1 VSYFQSWETASSLRL
16 TKYFSQWFCRFVRKF
31 SKKLL
36 FRCYPIIFRCVLSF
50 SSFLILFLLLCA
62 LLQLTKNF
70 GMSSRSETVALALLV
85 TSRITRSDK
94 VRCPPEPVSSSSC
107 VVVVAVSSSA
117 WSKSTYVQNEITI
130 SLFFEQ
136 KNEPDRQWR
145 SSCFPFYNSLLSY
158 QWWSVHLATTSSNF
172 SATTKLPIIWRWP
185 LTLILSTSWKRSD
198 LEPYAMHDAVVSA
211 SLRLKS
217 TTTD

>member
-1 VSYFQSWETASSLRL
+1 MILQIRPQIFKEIIISLLSYHLQV
-16 TKYFSQWFCRFVRKF
+16 RFV
-31 SKKLL
+31 L
-36 FRCYPIIFRCVLSF
+36 FQFPN
-50 SSFLILFLLLCA
+50 SFLIVMRIAAANEKLWNEQAFWDC
-62 LLQLTKNF
+62 
-70 GMSSRSETVALALLV
+70 RALLV

-94 VRCPPEPVSSSSC
+94 VRCSPEPVSSSSC

-136 KNEPDRQWR
+136 KNEPDRRWR